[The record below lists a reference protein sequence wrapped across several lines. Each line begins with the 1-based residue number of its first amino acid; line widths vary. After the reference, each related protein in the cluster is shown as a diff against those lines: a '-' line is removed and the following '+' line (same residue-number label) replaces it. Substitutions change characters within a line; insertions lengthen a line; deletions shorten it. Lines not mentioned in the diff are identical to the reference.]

1 MVTKKKKSSCKKKE
15 TQFRCGGAEFIRNL
29 CQPGGDPGSCPP
41 AERASPTQVVEPPEA
56 FLLSREEI
64 ANLETKKKNHLK
76 TDYG

>member
-1 MVTKKKKSSCKKKE
+1 MVGQNSSVICVSQAV
-15 TQFRCGGAEFIRNL
+15 TQAL
-29 CQPGGDPGSCPP
+29 VPP

-64 ANLETKKKNHLK
+64 ANLETKKKNHLE